1 MTPLV
6 HTVIPQDAIVQLF
19 PGADLPE
26 TPVDALIELPNVW
39 VPTAPNML
47 FGPGSMIISR
57 PAFNIGGS
65 SVIPFSLGMALPSG
79 DADADGGDVLVA
91 WWVPGVSPAATFRA
105 GIKRKVVDIFGPWEQ
120 YDNLQLETA
129 SNITLP
135 SIRLPRDDILL
146 MNVEVDNDGH
156 IPFSAFDAL
165 RTQYGID
172 VSAISLS
179 WTHRGNLY
187 RAHVLRN
194 ATVL

>member
-1 MTPLV
+1 M
-6 HTVIPQDAIVQLF
+6 
-19 PGADLPE
+19 
-26 TPVDALIELPNVW
+26 
-39 VPTAPNML
+39 
-47 FGPGSMIISR
+47 
-57 PAFNIGGS
+57 
-65 SVIPFSLGMALPSG
+65 
-79 DADADGGDVLVA
+79 
-91 WWVPGVSPAATFRA
+91 
-105 GIKRKVVDIFGPWEQ
+105 
-120 YDNLQLETA
+120 QLETA

-187 RAHVLRN
+187 RAHVLRT